1 MYAVGRM
8 SCAKSGSVLLFF
20 VSCKGV
26 LIEWLELVAVV
37 RNLSTRR
44 TLGVFEL
51 AQIEAN
57 ANYAPR
63 GGRGLHERRFWYVIS
78 TPDVARKLYIALV
91 VDPRLPRG
99 VSSQ

>member
-1 MYAVGRM
+1 M

-26 LIEWLELVAVV
+26 LIEWLELVTVV

-57 ANYAPR
+57 AKHAPR
-63 GGRGLHERRFWYVIS
+63 GGRGMHEQRFWYVLS
-78 TPDVARKLYIALV
+78 TPDVARKLRIRASHV
-91 VDPRLPRG
+91 G
-99 VSSQ
+99 VSGQ